1 MKRFIL
7 LLAVIFSITVISE
20 NIYGKSGKEKD
31 HDRGRSEKSEKDH
44 DRDSSEKSEKNHSEK
59 NQNALDAQR
68 NWGQLKNGFEGDYED
83 EERQEA
89 LRNLFGTIGYE
100 EETVDREYTDKELK
114 EAIKAEKV
122 VRRELRRNE
131 DSLPEWATLERL
143 VNDYLYGDD
152 EHTEFIKEEY
162 LCEVDDKSLEK
173 MDRAKEKYN
182 AALARLEENSEP
194 DATIE
199 E

>member
-68 NWGQLKNGFEGDYED
+68 NWGQLKNGFEGDYE
-83 EERQEA
+83 ERQEA

-131 DSLPEWATLERL
+131 EVLAPSIDVEEVVDEYLYRNPDRVVRYLESLP
-143 VNDYLYGDD
+143 DFD
-152 EHTEFIKEEY
+152 E
-162 LCEVDDKSLEK
+162 KSLDK

>member
-131 DSLPEWATLERL
+131 EVLAPSIDVEEVVDEYLYRNPDRVVRYLESLP
-143 VNDYLYGDD
+143 DFD
-152 EHTEFIKEEY
+152 E
-162 LCEVDDKSLEK
+162 KSLDK